1 MDLVVSDSVNSFSWW
16 ILHWHA
22 DLYSG
27 IFLTA
32 GIYLIFI
39 GPLKGRLVK
48 SDGVYVSKCQIASFL
63 IGLLVMLFALSG
75 PIHELADNHLFG
87 AHMAQHVLITL
98 VVPPL
103 LLFGTPDWLLRPVL
117 RYRAFVKIGRVLT
130 NPVVAIIVFNAVFAG
145 WHFPVLYE
153 NAVKIH
159 ELHIVEHLFFI
170 GASVIMWWPVMS
182 PLPEL
187 PRLSYP
193 GQVLY
198 LFVVAISQTPLF
210 ATITFSNG
218 VIYEFYKHTPRV
230 WEITPLVDQQ
240 IGGIIMKVASLVI
253 FVPALCIVF
262 LRWSSREEG
271 DGSTEFLSPH

>member
-1 MDLVVSDSVNSFSWW
+1 MDLFVLDSVDSFSWL
-16 ILHWHA
+16 IFHWHA

-39 GPLKGRLVK
+39 GPLKRKLV
-48 SDGVYVSKCQIASFL
+48 DPGMGDVSKSQVVSFIL
-63 IGLLVMLFALSG
+63 GLFILLFALSG
-75 PIHELADNHLFG
+75 PIHELADNYLFG
-87 AHMAQHVLITL
+87 AHMGQHVLITL

-103 LLFGTPDWLLRPVL
+103 LLFGTPGWLIRPVI
-117 RYRAFVKIGRVLT
+117 RYRIIAKIGRVAT
-130 NPVVAIIVFNAVFAG
+130 KPVVAIIIFNAMFAG

-153 NAVKIH
+153 SAVQIH
-159 ELHIVEHLFFI
+159 ELHIVEHLLFI

-210 ATITFSNG
+210 AAKPDLGLI
-218 VIYEFYKHTPRV
+218 
-230 WEITPLVDQQ
+230 
-240 IGGIIMKVASLVI
+240 
-253 FVPALCIVF
+253 CI
-262 LRWSSREEG
+262 S
-271 DGSTEFLSPH
+271 